1 MKFLITTIDFFK
13 LFNILENSLDN
24 IINLGFL

>member
-13 LFNILENSLDN
+13 LFNILKNSLDN
-24 IINLGFL
+24 IIDLGFL